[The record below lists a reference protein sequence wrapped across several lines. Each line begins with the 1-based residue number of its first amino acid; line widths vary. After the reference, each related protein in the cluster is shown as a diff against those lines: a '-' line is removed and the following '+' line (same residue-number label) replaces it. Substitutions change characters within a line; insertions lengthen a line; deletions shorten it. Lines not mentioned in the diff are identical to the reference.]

1 MVVNRDNLIDALG
14 YYMSDND
21 VDYIQLRASLG
32 FDGNMRVSISEDI
45 ELEDE

>member
-1 MVVNRDNLIDALG
+1 MKINRDNLIDALG

-21 VDYIQLRASLG
+21 IDYIHLRASIG
-32 FDGNMRVSISEDI
+32 VNGNMRVSISEDI

>member
-1 MVVNRDNLIDALG
+1 MKINRNNLIDALG

-21 VDYIQLRASLG
+21 VDYIQLRASVG
-32 FDGNMRVSISEDI
+32 VDGDMRVSISEDI